1 MIEIEDDLVVEILVR
16 LPVKSLLRFKCV
28 DKRWNDLFRKPTFA
42 HRNMKMHEKKKKQC
56 MVICEE
62 REPPRIMISE
72 NYEVLES
79 EWKNPF
85 PDDHNVIWPMALR
98 DTYNGFYAVTVGEQ
112 VPNPMFQD
120 PTDDDYDRFTI
131 TYHPTSFGLYSLS
144 TDTWTLMDFELRR
157 QFKTTAYWNGFLFNG
172 VLHWASIDGNGDCIL
187 RFDFRNNQFT
197 TIDLPPIVHEYTDN
211 SLRSMILFVMLN
223 IALFPDWAYSC

>member
-98 DTYNGFYAVTVGEQ
+98 DTYNGVFLIKSEKLYLWNPATREIKLIPIPPSLDPPPPSLILSYVACGLGGDPDTTDFKVFYAVTVGEQ

-157 QFKTTAYWNGFLFNG
+157 QFKTTAYWNGFLFMEFSTG
-172 VLHWASIDGNGDCIL
+172 
-187 RFDFRNNQFT
+187 Q
-197 TIDLPPIVHEYTDN
+197 Y
-211 SLRSMILFVMLN
+211 
-223 IALFPDWAYSC
+223 